1 MDGNGGGVEH
11 GECPGAGGGACEVET
26 KGGPTWPPASS
37 TGDQLQKQRWARP
50 GGRVGHLFEKGLP
63 AAVGSWSRSVGDI
76 LVTGLQVPRE
86 PGDKTRLRRRSAR
99 TSRFGS
105 GWLAHRGPPGLH
117 TST

>member
-1 MDGNGGGVEH
+1 MGTAVGWNTGNALGLEGGL
-11 GECPGAGGGACEVET
+11 CSRDQR
-26 KGGPTWPPASS
+26 GPTWPPASS

-86 PGDKTRLRRRSAR
+86 PGDKTRLRGGSAR

-105 GWLAHRGPPGLH
+105 GWLAYRGPPGLH